1 MKTKLTSAF
10 FSVCFLFAMVPA
22 FAGTTPANG
31 PTTRSTKVFK
41 HVLKTDHIRILS
53 LELKPGEYLDFHASP
68 EQEAYAATDGTL
80 RMVTSGCE
88 EKIVNVKAGDRLFV
102 DLAQFKNWNVGDK
115 TFKIL
120 LLEQPREVVEKKSNF
135 SLYSLK
141 P

>member
-10 FSVCFLFAMVPA
+10 FTVCFLFTLVPA
-22 FAGTTPANG
+22 FAGNTPANG
-31 PTTRSTKVFK
+31 PTTRTTKVFK
-41 HVLKTDHIRILS
+41 HVLKTDNLRILS

-80 RMVTSGCE
+80 RMVTSDGQ
-88 EKIVNVKAGDRLFV
+88 EKIVNVKAGDRLWM
-102 DLAQFKNWNVGDK
+102 DLAQYKNWNTGDK
-115 TFKIL
+115 TLKIL
-120 LLEQPREVVEKKSNF
+120 LLEGQNEVFEKKSNI